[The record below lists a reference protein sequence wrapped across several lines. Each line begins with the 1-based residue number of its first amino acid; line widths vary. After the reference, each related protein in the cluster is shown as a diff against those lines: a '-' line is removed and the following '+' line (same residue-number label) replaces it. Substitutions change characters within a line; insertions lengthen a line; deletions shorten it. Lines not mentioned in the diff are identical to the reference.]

1 MIKQRIMVSEI
12 PEVNYIRYMTS
23 HNSSNIHGE
32 NLHIWA
38 VEQKKIKISKT
49 KIYFHEKNYNS
60 VIRTYRA
67 TKIESRS
74 ESKFWV
80 TCRCLPNESDISS

>member
-1 MIKQRIMVSEI
+1 MKKQRVMVSEI

-38 VEQKKIKISKT
+38 VERKKVIFRKLKYIFTKKLHRSYKNISGYKIWK
-49 KIYFHEKNYNS
+49 
-60 VIRTYRA
+60 
-67 TKIESRS
+67 
-74 ESKFWV
+74 
-80 TCRCLPNESDISS
+80 

>member
-38 VEQKKIKISKT
+38 VEQKKSKISKT
-49 KIYFHEKNYNS
+49 KIYFHEK
-60 VIRTYRA
+60 T
-67 TKIESRS
+67 T
-74 ESKFWV
+74 
-80 TCRCLPNESDISS
+80 TQL

>member
-1 MIKQRIMVSEI
+1 MKKQRVMVSEI

-38 VEQKKIKISKT
+38 VYIFYIIHIFRKLKYIFTKKLHRSYKNISGYKIWK
-49 KIYFHEKNYNS
+49 
-60 VIRTYRA
+60 
-67 TKIESRS
+67 
-74 ESKFWV
+74 
-80 TCRCLPNESDISS
+80 

>member
-38 VEQKKIKISKT
+38 VEQKKLKFRKLKYIFTKKLQLSYKNISG
-49 KIYFHEKNYNS
+49 YKNW
-60 VIRTYRA
+60 
-67 TKIESRS
+67 K
-74 ESKFWV
+74 
-80 TCRCLPNESDISS
+80 

>member
-1 MIKQRIMVSEI
+1 MVSEI

-38 VEQKKIKISKT
+38 VEQKKSKISKT
-49 KIYFHEKNYNS
+49 KIYFHEK
-60 VIRTYRA
+60 T
-67 TKIESRS
+67 T
-74 ESKFWV
+74 
-80 TCRCLPNESDISS
+80 TQL